1 MRKKYNFNYDEITLQ
16 NIDDNKHLE
25 FICDGDSKI
34 VSVECIENMYD

>member
-16 NIDDNKHLE
+16 NIDDNRHLE

-34 VSVECIENMYD
+34 VIIGGK